1 MRTGTCSRCGL
12 RPEPFGIGRCRSRG
26 SEPEGCAIRGCGPSC
41 GCSVS
46 RRSGAEIFGS
56 RKSRPV
62 RGFNRS
68 WSVFLKM
75 GPHSSGY
82 EKASPPS
89 SLAENCR
96 SEMCSHKPHELN
108 EAVRRFV
115 GQPRSVA
122 CHDTALP
129 AAEYGCGTPYCVR
142 FVSTISVPSIE
153 RVSRPS
159 AFVPSTAVCVNR
171 IVPPE
176 PSLSPVSTIRSVSP

>member
-1 MRTGTCSRCGL
+1 MRTGTCSRRGL

-26 SEPEGCAIRGCGPSC
+26 SEPAGCAIKGCGPSV
-41 GCSVS
+41 GCSVL
-46 RRSGAEIFGS
+46 RRSGAEIFGIAGAGRS
-56 RKSRPV
+56 
-62 RGFNRS
+62 RGFRS
-68 WSVFLKM
+68 YSVLLRM
-75 GPHSSGY
+75 GPYGRGY
-82 EKASPPS
+82 EKAPS
-89 SLAENCR
+89 RLAENCGFGT
-96 SEMCSHKPHELN
+96 CSHKPYEPN
-108 EAVRRFV
+108 EAGRRFV

-171 IVPPE
+171 IAPPE